1 MVSHLLMSHPQLLK
15 KVFSISY
22 NCLYGV
28 KSQKR
33 SLLTN
38 NLCIKLVLL
47 LLLFIYNQSQICL
60 KALYLIV
67 ILKYSLQLLN
77 VIYISKWYLASK
89 PQPREP
95 ATFSWIASR
104 PIYSTLN
111 SMLCKLCTCNV
122 KLPHRAIFFS
132 ERRVCWKQHA
142 YARVNQYKSPPIPS
156 STSADSRVVTL

>member
-122 KLPHRAIFFS
+122 KLPHRAIFFFFW
-132 ERRVCWKQHA
+132 EAGLLKTTRVCPCQS
-142 YARVNQYKSPPIPS
+142 V
-156 STSADSRVVTL
+156 